1 MPPLKTVGD
10 RTHCQIACASY
21 TNHLSFY
28 FSGIY
33 HEPNCS
39 SDTVTHGVLV
49 VGYGFK
55 GIETDGNHYWL
66 IKNRY
71 KLPKLYI

>member
-1 MPPLKTVGD
+1 MPPRCWWEWSQSGVL
-10 RTHCQIACASY
+10 CPS
-21 TNHLSFY
+21 HLLLFY

-39 SDTVTHGVLV
+39 SYLTNHAVLV
-49 VGYGFK
+49 VGYGFE
-55 GIETDGNHYWL
+55 GNETDGNNYWL

-71 KLPKLYI
+71 KLPKYTQICI